1 MDEVRVSNSAR
12 SAAWIQTE
20 YNNQSSPQTFYA
32 VGGLQ
37 TQNRAKAGVA
47 ISGRGA
53 SGVGWYSTGG
63 TWTNRRTITID
74 HTKVSSIATTTYS
87 NFPMLFSTT
96 DPQFKTVS
104 NGGEVASSSGADIL
118 FTASD
123 GLTKLN
129 YERES
134 YSSTTGQLIAWVQI
148 PTLSA
153 TSDTTI
159 YMYYG
164 NSSASDQQNQSA
176 TWNSNYLG
184 VWHFPNGTTLSVSDS
199 TGLNT
204 ATNDGATATT
214 TGQIYGGAGFNGSN
228 EYINLGSSLSSTG
241 SETMEFWTNTS
252 NCSSGALQA
261 YVVSST
267 SDGFA
272 VGCNSSVWVA
282 SAAGT
287 NAGSVQSTVAPSSAN
302 TFVVATKTT
311 GAATNIYING
321 TNVTTASTGSNYWAV
336 ATVQRILGGS
346 WTSGAQSSPMAG
358 MLDEFRL
365 SNTALSAGWIQ
376 TEYNNQLYPRYFYAL
391 SGSTLQTRSADIP
404 LIKIRGGVR
413 FH

>member
-1 MDEVRVSNSAR
+1 MLVSLTDS
-12 SAAWIQTE
+12 SLAA
-20 YNNQSSPQTFYA
+20 NA
-32 VGGLQ
+32 L
-37 TQNRAKAGVA
+37 
-47 ISGRGA
+47 
-53 SGVGWYSTGG
+53 
-63 TWTNRRTITID
+63 
-74 HTKVSSIATTTYS
+74 
-87 NFPMLFSTT
+87 
-96 DPQFKTVS
+96 
-104 NGGEVASSSGADIL
+104 SSGNDIL
-118 FTASD
+118 FTSSD

-134 YSSTTGQLIAWVQI
+134 YTSSTGQLIAWVQI

-153 TSDTTI
+153 TTDTTI

-272 VGCNSSVWVA
+272 IGCNSSVWVA